1 MLVVSIALL
10 VAIVG
15 VYFIRYEN
23 ASAQNSHLVFTEIMY
38 DAEGSDTKREWI
50 EIYNPTDTP
59 ITIIEGAGDGS
70 WRFFDS
76 SNHTLTLITGNALI
90 PPEGV
95 AIIASDNATFIA
107 EHPSFSGT
115 LFDTT
120 MSLNNTSAN
129 LKLSNDKGATYF
141 ETLTYASDWGG
152 AGDGF
157 SLEKIDTDETNDTS
171 NWKQS
176 AYKGGSPGEVVIA
189 SSQPQNQQ
197 NTYPLPSSDESS
209 PPPSSPNVFFP
220 EGIAINE
227 LYPWPRD
234 TEDEFIELAN
244 HTEQAIDISLWI
256 ISDSSGKKYTIPQQ
270 TTIPSYGFI
279 TLYREK
285 TKIVL
290 NNSNDTISLIF
301 PSSKITSKT
310 SYTQARQGISWAR
323 NEEDEFQWSKI
334 PTPNVI
340 NVFPLPPYAT
350 VKADPLFADINQ
362 PITLDSTGSIGT
374 ILEWNIPDA
383 PIFTTPKL
391 SYAFSI
397 PGNYPITLTAKNS
410 IGETAQQSV
419 TITVIDQSKPDIS
432 ILIPQTKHTDIILS
446 ELLPNPIGNDK
457 NEWIE
462 IYNPTSATVDITNW
476 AIGKEEDA
484 RNAYVIS
491 DQTTIA
497 PGTYLIIPRILSKI
511 TLINTADT
519 VYFFDAKKNIAD
531 KITYSESEEGA
542 SFARDADDIWL
553 WTYTPTPGEANKFA
567 EKFTPTPMSLSS
579 ASLEPQST
587 DPIIVDLS
595 DIRDIENGTII
606 TTEGVVTVQPKI
618 FGTTQ
623 FYIMSDAGIQI
634 YSAKKDFPTLALGD
648 TIRVTGTLS
657 ESQGEKRIKIS
668 SKEDITVLAQGTP
681 AAPQEIAIADISQN
695 EKGVL
700 ITFSGT
706 VLETS
711 GRTIFVRDD
720 SDAEIKVYYKDG
732 IEKPKMSENM
742 AITITGVVS
751 ETSSG
756 LRVLPRMSEDT
767 ILTSAEPI
775 EAEQTNEEV
784 AGIRLQETTQIP
796 SALPQKQQ
804 SFPPLVFASI
814 GLGILSIVQTAVIV
828 YLLKRKPP
836 PPS

>member
-1 MLVVSIALL
+1 MKMLVVSIALL
-10 VAIVG
+10 GAIVG

-76 SNHTLTLITGNALI
+76 SNHTLTLIKGSAII
-90 PPEGV
+90 PVASV
-95 AIIASDNATFIA
+95 AIIASDSATFMA

-120 MSLNNTSAN
+120 MSLNNTSAT
-129 LKLSNDKGATYF
+129 LKLSNDKGLTFF
-141 ETLTYASDWGG
+141 ETVSYASDWGG

-157 SLEKIDTDETNDTS
+157 SLEKIDPDETNDKT
-171 NWKQS
+171 NWQQS
-176 AYKGGSPGEVVIA
+176 AYKGGSPGEVTISSKQPQPNPNPVPSSESGA
-189 SSQPQNQQ
+189 SS
-197 NTYPLPSSDESS
+197 PSSSASYPDG
-209 PPPSSPNVFFP
+209 VV
-220 EGIAINE
+220 INE

-234 TEDEFIELAN
+234 TEDECIELAN
-244 HTEQAIDISLWI
+244 QTEQTIDISLWI

-270 TTIPSYGFI
+270 TTIPSYGLI

-290 NNSNDTISLIF
+290 NNSNDTISLMF
-301 PSSKITSKT
+301 PSSKIASKT
-310 SYTQARQGISWAR
+310 SYTQAKQGMSWAR
-323 NEEDEFQWSKI
+323 NEEDEFQWSKT
-334 PTPNVI
+334 PTPNTI
-340 NVFPLPPYAT
+340 NVFPQPPYAT
-350 VKADPLFADINQ
+350 IKADPLFADINQ
-362 PITLDSTGSIGT
+362 SITLDSVGSVGT
-374 ILEWNIPDA
+374 ILEWSIPDA
-383 PIFTTPKL
+383 PLFTTPKL
-391 SYAFSI
+391 SYAFSK

-410 IGETAQQSV
+410 INETAQNSV
-419 TITVIDQSKPDIS
+419 TVTVIDQNNPDIS
-432 ILIPQTKHTDIILS
+432 ILIPQTKHTNVILS
-446 ELLPNPIGNDK
+446 ELLPNPTGNDK

-462 IYNPTSATVDITNW
+462 IYNPTSTTVDITNW
-476 AIGKEEDA
+476 AVGKEEDG
-484 RNAYVIS
+484 RNVYVIS

-511 TLINTADT
+511 TLTNTDDT

-567 EKFTPTPMSLSS
+567 EKFTPLPVSLSS
-579 ASLEPQST
+579 ASLQSQST
-587 DPIIVDLS
+587 DPMIVELS
-595 DIRDIENGTII
+595 DIRDIENGAWVI
-606 TTEGVVTVQPKI
+606 TEGIVTVQPPA
-618 FGTTQ
+618 FGPTQ
-623 FYIMSDAGIQI
+623 FYIMNGSGIQI

-648 TIRVTGTLS
+648 KIRVTGTLS

-668 SKEDITVLAQGTP
+668 AQKDITVLAQGTP

-695 EKGVL
+695 EEGML

-720 SDAEIKVYYKDG
+720 SDAEIKVYYKEN
-732 IEKPKMSENM
+732 IEKPKISENM
-742 AITITGVVS
+742 DITITGIVS

-756 LRVLPRMSEDT
+756 LRVLPRFGEDT
-767 ILTSAEPI
+767 ILTSVEPVPS
-775 EAEQTNEEV
+775 EQADGEV
-784 AGIRLQETTQIP
+784 AGIRLQETAQIP
-796 SALPQKQQ
+796 NELPQKQQ
-804 SFPPLVFASI
+804 SFSLPTAILI
-814 GLGILSIVQTAVIV
+814 TLGILSIIQTAVIV
-828 YLLKRKPP
+828 YLLKQKPHTTP
-836 PPS
+836 